1 MFLKEMKKTVC
12 SVVYLLFLAL
22 MIYNWYENF
31 YGVTEKEIRKAYES
45 DSSVYSTVTGGAILA
60 EPDPET
66 GSYGTKSEE
75 NSEKIMCGGTDKLII
90 EYLNNSY
97 ATYPVSYYKE
107 VILDEE
113 EQEKILEIIQEITG
127 LNEEQISNLPDD
139 YFPRVNGNIIHME
152 SGAETEMDIAAD
164 IGEADVAAEA
174 KDYTK
179 HFISQVTYDRFKE
192 LMAEASDIIGP
203 GSNYTRDNLLLYYGQ
218 VEMDYEEA
226 VDEYHT
232 TIYDDKVTIA
242 FARLFCDYLSRTLG
256 LYPVFLAVAMWMRDR
271 RCRMQELINVK
282 AIGTAKLIIV
292 RYLALLAA
300 VLIPVFLLSLE
311 SLVPLVEFSVETG
324 IEIDL
329 FAFAK
334 YILWWLLPTSM
345 IVLALG
351 MFLTILTRTPVAV
364 IVQLVWWFMDSSF
377 TELSGD
383 TGLFTLMIR
392 HNLLNGS
399 ELIRQDLG
407 IIWMNRGIMAGV
419 AVLLVLLSIVI
430 YDMKRGG
437 KLEQKNKMP
446 KWLGAL
452 AKRFSIS
459 I

>member
-45 DSSVYSTVTGGAILA
+45 DSSVYSTVPGGAILA
-60 EPDPET
+60 GPDPET

-75 NSEKIMCGGTDKLII
+75 NPEKIMCGGTDKLII